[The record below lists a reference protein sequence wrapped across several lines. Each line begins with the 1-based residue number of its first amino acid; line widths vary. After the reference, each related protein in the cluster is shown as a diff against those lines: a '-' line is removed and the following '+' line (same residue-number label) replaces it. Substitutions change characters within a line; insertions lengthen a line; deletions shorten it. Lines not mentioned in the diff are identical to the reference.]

1 MSMTRKEHCEQRTV
15 VFAGLMI
22 SIFVC
27 FCFTLNFIDK
37 KAEEI
42 KAEIRAAA
50 KAGAPS
56 AK

>member
-1 MSMTRKEHCEQRTV
+1 MDKHIFERLV
-15 VFAGLMI
+15 
-22 SIFVC
+22 IFVALSINMLLL
-27 FCFTLNFIDK
+27 FFGTTAHIDK
-37 KAEEI
+37 KTEEI

>member
-1 MSMTRKEHCEQRTV
+1 MNERDNNGV
-15 VFAGLMI
+15 IFFLGLAVIMMALFLGTI
-22 SIFVC
+22 LHINEK
-27 FCFTLNFIDK
+27 T
-37 KAEEI
+37 EEI